1 MISESDDK
9 LVQVPSDQASQKRQN
24 NVVPLMPRHRDKK
37 DDRSPDRPPD
47 GDDDNPGPSAA

>member
-24 NVVPLMPRHRDKK
+24 NVVPLIPRHRDKK
-37 DDRSPDRPPD
+37 DDRSPGRPPG